1 MLPPISM
8 SDASIAVGRESAR
21 VRLADPRGGDAGDL
35 HAHRRLRGRFSRDI
49 GDPERAALQ
58 VERHLA
64 VACLAA
70 AGANLRECGLD
81 FARDPVLR
89 VKLEAEEAAHRDH
102 DRGGQAH
109 QYLYH

>member
-1 MLPPISM
+1 MLAPISM
-8 SDASIAVGRESAR
+8 SDASMLSAENRPASGWPTPEAVT
-21 VRLADPRGGDAGDL
+21 LAIFML
-35 HAHRRLRGRFSRDI
+35 HRRLRGRFSRNI
-49 GDPERAALQ
+49 GDPERAAPQ

-70 AGANLRECGLD
+70 ARANLLERGLD
-81 FARDPVLR
+81 LARDPVLR

-102 DRGGQAH
+102 DHGGQAH